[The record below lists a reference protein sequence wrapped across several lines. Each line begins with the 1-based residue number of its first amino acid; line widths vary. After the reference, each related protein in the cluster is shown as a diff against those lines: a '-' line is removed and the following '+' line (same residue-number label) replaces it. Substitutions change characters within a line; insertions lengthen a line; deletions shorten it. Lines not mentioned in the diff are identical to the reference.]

1 MNRLKDW
8 IRPVLQFFII
18 LVLLFCV
25 CFFNASDLLDS
36 FIENV
41 GFQNSEL
48 PDWLRIASAYGR
60 WPLSIAVLIIVWLWI
75 CRVNKEAVINLDNN
89 IYHKHAYLSYYICSK
104 VLGYKKCRLK
114 GVPIPIQVKLVV
126 NGVFDNFIIDEGIHT
141 APEKDKAKVKLPKT
155 FTSTVNII
163 ICDTYKATLEQLPG
177 SVLQFSTVEIDR
189 SSDDHMRYDSEEL
202 IKSVISTIRNLPKT
216 VTELNVFM
224 TTNPKNTYRIAKEA
238 FAIAGRDR
246 IKHIY
251 VFSQEKEEPRNFESK
266 GLKIF

>member
-1 MNRLKDW
+1 MNRIKDW
-8 IRPVLQFFII
+8 IRPILQFSAIMTLIVFECI
-18 LVLLFCV
+18 
-25 CFFNASDLLDS
+25 FNASDLLDS

-75 CRVNKEAVINLDNN
+75 RRVNKEAVINPDNN
-89 IYHKHAYLSYYICSK
+89 IYHEHAYFSYYICSK
-104 VLGYKKCRLK
+104 FLGYKKCRLK

-126 NGVFDNFIIDEGIHT
+126 NGVFEDFIINEGIHT

-155 FTSTVNII
+155 YTSTVNII
-163 ICDTYKATLEQLPG
+163 ICDTYKATLKQLPG

-189 SSDDHMRYDSEEL
+189 SSDDHTRYDSEEL

-251 VFSQEKEEPRNFESK
+251 VFSQEKEEPRNYESK